1 LEKLAG
7 LPIDLTARILL
18 SCVAAAWLIQLGLA
32 WPRRYASPLWA
43 WIRIV
48 SGIAIFLW
56 SELMLWRQ
64 QTPYLDY
71 LLYGGVLVYL
81 GKFFV
86 KRKISASDF

>member
-1 LEKLAG
+1 MN
-7 LPIDLTARILL
+7 LPARILL
-18 SCVAAAWLIQLGLA
+18 SWLAAAWLIPVGLA

-48 SGIAIFLW
+48 SGTAVFLW
-56 SELMLWRQ
+56 SELTLWRP
-64 QTPYLDY
+64 QTLYLNY

-86 KRKISASDF
+86 KRNIPTP

>member
-1 LEKLAG
+1 MDV
-7 LPIDLTARILL
+7 PARILF
-18 SCVAAAWLIQLGLA
+18 SCLVAAWLIQVGLA

-56 SELMLWRQ
+56 SELMLWRPE
-64 QTPYLDY
+64 TPYLEY
-71 LLYGGVLVYL
+71 LLYGGALVYL

-86 KRKISASDF
+86 KRKISTPDF

>member
-1 LEKLAG
+1 MDV
-7 LPIDLTARILL
+7 PARILF
-18 SCVAAAWLIQLGLA
+18 SCLAAAWLIQVGLA

-48 SGIAIFLW
+48 SGIAILLW
-56 SELMLWRQ
+56 SELMLWRPE
-64 QTPYLDY
+64 TPYLDY

-86 KRKISASDF
+86 KRKISPPDF

>member
-1 LEKLAG
+1 MAG
-7 LPIDLTARILL
+7 RCMAYT
-18 SCVAAAWLIQLGLA
+18 SGLA

-56 SELMLWRQ
+56 SELMLWRPE
-64 QTPYLDY
+64 TPYLDY
-71 LLYGGVLVYL
+71 LLYGGALVYL

-86 KRKISASDF
+86 KRKISTPDF

>member
-1 LEKLAG
+1 MN
-7 LPIDLTARILL
+7 LPARILL
-18 SCVAAAWLIQLGLA
+18 SWLATVWLIPVGLA

-43 WIRIV
+43 YIRIV

-64 QTPYLDY
+64 RTPHLDY

-86 KRKISASDF
+86 KRKISTSDF